1 MSHLSPADLPFRS
14 QPLPN
19 RVLITGANGL
29 LGQALVERLALDTDD
44 EIVATARDE
53 TPRYPSAPCD
63 YHPMDVTAPD
73 AVEAVLKDVEPD
85 VIVNCA
91 AVSDVTECE
100 NDRNRAWAVN
110 ARAVKR
116 LAKHCD
122 RLGAH
127 LIQVSTDF
135 VFNGQTGPYDETARP
150 DPVNYYGRTKLAGEN
165 ALREVGLSDWTL
177 VRTVLLYGTARQLR
191 RSNVVQWMIESLAQG
206 ETVHVVTDQWRT
218 PTYVDDL
225 ADGIARIIDRDATG
239 IYHLSGQDMVTIH
252 ELAETVADVFGFDA
266 SLVDP
271 VPSDYFEDAVER
283 PPKTGFILDKA
294 ARELGYD
301 PRPLAEG
308 LRAMGTA
315 LGVEPA
321 A

>member
-1 MSHLSPADLPFRS
+1 
-14 QPLPN
+14 
-19 RVLITGANGL
+19 
-29 LGQALVERLALDTDD
+29 
-44 EIVATARDE
+44 
-53 TPRYPSAPCD
+53 
-63 YHPMDVTAPD
+63 MDVTAPG
-73 AVEAVLKDVEPD
+73 AVEAVLDDVEPD

-266 SLVDP
+266 SLVTRSRATTSRTRWSAP
-271 VPSDYFEDAVER
+271 
-283 PPKTGFILDKA
+283 
-294 ARELGYD
+294 
-301 PRPLAEG
+301 PRPGSSSTRRRASWATIRARWPRGSGRWGRLSAWSRRPDPHSRSSNGVQRRRMGAGACLFIFG
-308 LRAMGTA
+308 LTPPLFSLLPVAPCSTSTPSGPIPSA
-315 LGVEPA
+315 
-321 A
+321 